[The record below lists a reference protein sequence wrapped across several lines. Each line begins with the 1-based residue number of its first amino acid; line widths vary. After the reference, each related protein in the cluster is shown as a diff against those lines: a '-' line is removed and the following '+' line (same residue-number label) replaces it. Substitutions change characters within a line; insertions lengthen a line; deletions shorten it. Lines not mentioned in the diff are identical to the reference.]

1 MAGFGAG
8 RSFIRQRVSTEGTSV
23 AFMTALADDL
33 RLAIRCVDL
42 TTLEGSD
49 TPDRVRDLC
58 ADAVSPDPTDPSV
71 GPTAAVCVYPA
82 LVPVAVEA
90 LAGSPVQVASVAA
103 GFPAGLTPLD
113 ARLLEIRF
121 AREAGASEIDVV
133 VNRSLVL
140 SGRLDDAAA
149 ELLAMRDATG
159 DAALKVILETGELA
173 DPGLIG
179 DVTDAA
185 IAAGA
190 DFIKTSTGKMSPAAT
205 PEAVEA
211 IAGRIAASGTSV
223 GVKVSGGVRTTDDAR
238 TYLDLVRERVGEDW
252 MTPDLF
258 RFGASKLLG
267 TLVDDLRAAEGR

>member
-1 MAGFGAG
+1 MP
-8 RSFIRQRVSTEGTSV
+8 TLT
-23 AFMTALADDL
+23 DDL

-49 TPDRVRDLC
+49 TPDRVRALC
-58 ADAVSPDPTDPSV
+58 ADALLPDLTDPSV

-82 LVPVAVEA
+82 LVAVAAEA
-90 LAGSPVQVASVAA
+90 VAGSRVRVASVAA
-103 GFPAGLTPLD
+103 GFPAGLTPLE
-113 ARLLEIRF
+113 ARLLEIRA
-121 AREAGASEIDVV
+121 ARESGATEIDVV

-140 SGRLDDAAA
+140 SGHLDAAAA
-149 ELLAMRDATG
+149 ELAAMRDATG
-159 DAALKVILETGELA
+159 DAALKVILETGEL
-173 DPGLIG
+173 DDLGLIA

-205 PEAVEA
+205 PEAVGA
-211 IAGRIAASGTSV
+211 IADRLAAAHAASGTRI

-238 TYLDLVRERVGEDW
+238 LYLDLVRERAGEEW

-267 TLVDDLRAAEGR
+267 ALVADLRAAERR